1 MSDAA
6 TATQNA
12 PQAAQGRQPAG
23 DANRV
28 SELRVSGNLMRLET
42 GLYCIVN
49 KAVAH
54 ADAQSGLP
62 GVRLSPAP
70 GIDSRPEQVEITAFR
85 ADGWLSGFGDAALV
99 RVYAGPAHVLV
110 TVYQSPN
117 HPELAPNIQVVKLLD
132 QVPPQAGAA
141 RQMAA
146 ALPLDEAQG
155 SAHVGGA
162 GMGALMGAAAP
173 EPAAGPQVMDMVAH
187 IQGLGDVGALLGER
201 LGEVGSKRWIEGFAI
216 APTNE
221 IAPGDIEYQAVLG
234 RGWLSPWVEGGEF
247 CGSRGMALP
256 VLGLRVRLRGDAA
269 RDYDVSYGAS
279 FTDGTQSGLMPSGAS
294 CESESL
300 APMESFQVNVRRR
313 GQAPA
318 APRAAAPRA
327 AAPAMVAPQP
337 EPIPAPMTA
346 PTPAP
351 KAAPKPTAKAPTPAP
366 KAAPKPAAKAAA
378 KPAPEVAPKPAPR
391 RR

>member
-6 TATQNA
+6 TDPQNA
-12 PQAAQGRQPAG
+12 PPAAQGRQSGGA
-23 DANRV
+23 ANRV

-110 TVYQSPN
+110 TIYQAPN
-117 HPELAPNIQVVKLLD
+117 HPEVAPNIQVVKLLD
-132 QVPPQAGAA
+132 QVPPQTGAA
-141 RQMAA
+141 RQPASA
-146 ALPLDEAQG
+146 PPLNEVQG
-155 SAHVGGA
+155 SAHVAAA
-162 GMGALMGAAAP
+162 GMGAVAGAAAP

-187 IQGLGDVGALLGER
+187 IQGLGDVGSLLGER

-269 RDYDVSYGAS
+269 RDYEVSYGAS
-279 FTDGTQSGLMPSGAS
+279 FTDGTQSGPVPAGAS

-300 APMESFQVNVRRR
+300 APLESFQVNVRRR
-313 GQAPA
+313 GQA
-318 APRAAAPRA
+318 AAAPRA
-327 AAPAMVAPQP
+327 AVPVPVAAVQ
-337 EPIPAPMTA
+337 PAPK
-346 PTPAP
+346 PAP
-351 KAAPKPTAKAPTPAP
+351 KAP
-366 KAAPKPAAKAAA
+366 AA
-378 KPAPEVAPKPAPR
+378 KPAPKAPAKPAPR